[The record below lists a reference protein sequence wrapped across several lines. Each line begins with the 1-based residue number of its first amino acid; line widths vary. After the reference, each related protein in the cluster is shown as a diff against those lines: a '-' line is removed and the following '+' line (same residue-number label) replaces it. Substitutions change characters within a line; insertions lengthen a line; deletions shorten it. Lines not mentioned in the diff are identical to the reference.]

1 MLFYYI
7 NYMALYN
14 IFNLVERCRDNPF
27 HGKLNVD
34 CDDSFIAYHIFK
46 QIRMTNGEETLIT
59 LKDESQ
65 IDIILDSIRSDYDVV
80 VNQIEADIKELW
92 NQGAY
97 HRSDNKALEPFELG
111 RFIECIFLAQ
121 KHNPNIHMTN
131 YKAFLDGGEITDYY

>member
-1 MLFYYI
+1 
-7 NYMALYN
+7 MALYN

-46 QIRMTNGEETLIT
+46 RIRMTNGEETLIT
-59 LKDESQ
+59 LKDLSQ
-65 IDIILDSIRSDYDVV
+65 MNIILDSIRSDYDVI

-97 HRSDNKALEPFELG
+97 RRSDNQPLEPFELG
-111 RFIECIFLAQ
+111 RFIESIFQAQ
-121 KHNPNIHMTN
+121 KHNPNIHITN
-131 YKAFLDGGEITDYY
+131 YKAFMDGVEITDHY

>member
-1 MLFYYI
+1 
-7 NYMALYN
+7 MALYN

-59 LKDESQ
+59 LKDLSQ
-65 IDIILDSIRSDYDVV
+65 MNIILDSIRSDYDVI

-97 HRSDNKALEPFELG
+97 RRSDNQPLEPFELG
-111 RFIECIFLAQ
+111 RFIESIFQAQ
-121 KHNPNIHMTN
+121 KHNPNIHITN
-131 YKAFLDGGEITDYY
+131 YKAFMDGVEITDHY